1 MLEGYPKTVV
11 VRDGTRVTLRPM
23 VKEDEEK
30 LKEFFARIPEEDRWY
45 LKEDVAD
52 PKVIESWVRDLNYDR
67 VLPIVAEVEG
77 KIVAD
82 ATLHRRSFGGSKHV
96 AKMRVVVAP
105 EYRGKGLGTWMAM
118 DIVNNALEC
127 GVEKLISE
135 LVPDA
140 QQAAFEGLRRVGFV
154 EEAVIRDYAKDPQG
168 GSHDLVMMVMT
179 FYQDWGTF

>member
-11 VRDGTRVTLRPM
+11 IRDGTRVTLRPM
-23 VKEDEEK
+23 VKEDKEE
-30 LKEFFARIPEEDRWY
+30 LKEFFARVPEEDRWY

-52 PKVIESWVRDLNYDR
+52 PKVIEFWVRDLNYDR

-82 ATLHRRSFGGSKHV
+82 ATLHRRNFGGSKHV
-96 AKMRVVVAP
+96 GKMRVVVAR
-105 EYRGKGLGTWMAM
+105 EYREKGLGTWMAM
-118 DIVNNALEC
+118 DIISNALEC
-127 GVEKLISE
+127 GVDKLVCE

-154 EEAVIRDYAKDPQG
+154 EEAVLRDYVKDPQG
-168 GSHDLVMMVMT
+168 GSHDLVMMVKT
-179 FYQDWGTF
+179 FYEDWGTF

>member
-1 MLEGYPKTVV
+1 MLEAYPKTVV

-23 VKEDEEK
+23 VKEDKEK
-30 LKEFFARIPEEDRWY
+30 LKEFFARIPEEERWY

-52 PKVIESWVRDLNYDR
+52 PQVIESWVRDLNYDR

-77 KIVAD
+77 RIVAD
-82 ATLHRRSFGGSKHV
+82 ATLHRRNFGGSKHV
-96 AKMRVVVAP
+96 GKMRVVVAS

-135 LVPDA
+135 LVPYA
-140 QQAAFEGLRRVGFV
+140 QRAAYEGLRRVGFV
-154 EEAVIRDYAKDPQG
+154 EEAVLRDYAKDPQG

-179 FYQDWGTF
+179 FYRDWGTF